1 MLKLLFLFLLLWSCG
16 QVLGQG
22 TAVTKSND
30 IVVIRGKSYYLHTV
44 QPGQTLYSICKAYGA
59 NIDEVKS
66 SYIKVVSELGQGS
79 EFSIMLPVR

>member
-30 IVVIRGKSYYLHTV
+30 IVVI
-44 QPGQTLYSICKAYGA
+44 PGEELLFAYRTTRS
-59 NIDEVKS
+59 DFV
-66 SYIKVVSELGQGS
+66 
-79 EFSIMLPVR
+79 FDM